1 MLKEDN
7 MDGTRLY
14 VFVPPPY
21 SLLPFPSALL
31 DTREKTREG
40 LTLDT
45 TYSLVAELQKVPLY
59 MW

>member
-1 MLKEDN
+1 MLKEDD

-31 DTREKTREG
+31 DTREKQG
-40 LTLDT
+40 
-45 TYSLVAELQKVPLY
+45 KG
-59 MW
+59 

>member
-1 MLKEDN
+1 MVL
-7 MDGTRLY
+7 GYY

-40 LTLDT
+40 LTLET
-45 TYSLVAELQKVPLY
+45 TYSFVAELKKVPLY